1 MLDEKKIVLVMDELT
16 RQIQGKVLGACL
28 QLQLMKLGVQT
39 VSVKLEIWKDAL
51 ESNNFRLSRTKID
64 YMKCKF
70 SKSNNKDER
79 FVRLDGREI
88 SKSERFDIFDQ

>member
-1 MLDEKKIVLVMDELT
+1 
-16 RQIQGKVLGACL
+16 
-28 QLQLMKLGVQT
+28 MKLDVET

-51 ESNNFRLSRTKID
+51 ESNDLRLSRTKIEH
-64 YMKCKF
+64 MECKF

-79 FVRLDGREI
+79 FVRLDGQEM